1 MPPHISMLIIDSDK
15 VSRESIANIVRPF
28 ADTIRIEG
36 SVDDFGEGLKI
47 IQKTSPNIV
56 ILEVDNLE
64 RGIEEIQYLHANYP
78 QLTVIVTSY
87 EKNPEWILKLMRAGA
102 VEYLLRPV
110 TQDELIQSLTK
121 VGRFWFAAPEEKQ
134 QQAGKIIAV
143 YYPTGGVGVTTVSV
157 NIAAELASPRT
168 KVALV
173 DLNLFAG
180 DISTFLDVNPSY
192 TLSSVTNNIARLDA
206 TFLMGVMTRHS
217 SGPYVLTEPTEV
229 DEAINITP
237 EQVNRLLQF
246 LKGVFDYVVVDCGG
260 QLSGCTMAIMENA
273 NLIMFTTVLSLPTI
287 KTSKRYLTAMER
299 KGIRKDRLKLLINRY
314 IPKADI
320 QLKDAERV
328 LGYPVFLAI
337 PNEYENIIAS
347 INKGMP
353 AVKLI
358 PRASVSRAFANLA
371 EQVKKEFGG

>member
-1 MPPHISMLIIDSDK
+1 MVIIDSDK
-15 VSRESIANIVRPF
+15 PSRDLIAFILRPF

-36 SVDDFGEGLKI
+36 SVGDFGEGLQI
-47 IQKTSPNIV
+47 IQKVSPNIV
-56 ILEVDNLE
+56 LLEVSNLE
-64 RGIEEIQYLHANYP
+64 RGIEEIQYLHANYS
-78 QLTVIVTSY
+78 QLSVIVTSC
-87 EKNPEWILKLMRAGA
+87 EKNPEWILKLMRTGA

-110 TQDELIQSLTK
+110 AQDDLMQALTK
-121 VGRFWFAAPEEKQ
+121 LGRFWFVQPEEQK
-134 QQAGKIIAV
+134 QAGKIISV
-143 YYPTGGVGVTTVSV
+143 YYPTGGVGVTSV
-157 NIAAELASPRT
+157 AVNLAAELASNSV

-206 TFLMGVMTRHS
+206 SFLMGVMTRHA
-217 SGPYVLTEPTEV
+217 SGPYVLTEPTEL

-246 LKGVFDYVVVDCGG
+246 LKGIFDYVIVDCGG
-260 QLSGCTMAIMENA
+260 QLCGCTMAIMENSS
-273 NLIMFTTVLSLPTI
+273 LIFFTTVLSLPTI

-299 KGIRKDRLKLLINRY
+299 KGIRKDRLKLLVNRH

-320 QLKDAERV
+320 QIKDAERV
-328 LGYPVFLAI
+328 LGYPVFLAL
-337 PNEYENIIAS
+337 PNDYENIIAS

-353 AVKLI
+353 VVKLL
-358 PRASVSRAFANLA
+358 PRAAVSKAFAQLA
-371 EQVKKEFGG
+371 DLVKKELGG

>member
-1 MPPHISMLIIDSDK
+1 MPPHISMVIIDSDK
-15 VSRESIANIVRPF
+15 PSRDVIASIVRPF
-28 ADTIRIEG
+28 ADTIHIDG

-56 ILEVDNLE
+56 ILEVSSLE
-64 RGIEEIQYLHANYP
+64 RGIEEIQYLHANYS
-78 QLTVIVTSY
+78 QLSVIVTSY

-110 TQDELIQSLTK
+110 AQEDLVQALTK
-121 VGRFWFAAPEEKQ
+121 LGRFWYVQPEEQKQ
-134 QQAGKIIAV
+134 TGRIISV
-143 YYPTGGVGVTTVSV
+143 YYPTGGVGVTTVAV
-157 NIAAELASPRT
+157 NLAAELASDSV

-246 LKGVFDYVVVDCGG
+246 LKGIFDYVIIDCGG
-260 QLSGCTMAIMENA
+260 QLSGCTMAIMENS
-273 NLIMFTTVLSLPTI
+273 NLIIFTTVLSLPTI

-299 KGIRKDRLKLLINRY
+299 KGIRKDRLKLLVNRH
-314 IPKADI
+314 ISKADI
-320 QLKDAERV
+320 QIRDAERV
-328 LGYPVFLAI
+328 LGYPVFIAL
-337 PNEYENIIAS
+337 PNDYENIIVS

-353 AVKLI
+353 VVKML
-358 PRASVSRAFANLA
+358 PRAAVSKAFAQLA
-371 EQVKKEFGG
+371 DQVKKELGG

>member
-15 VSRESIANIVRPF
+15 PSRDVIVSIVRPF
-28 ADTIRIEG
+28 GDTIRIEG
-36 SVDDFGEGLKI
+36 SVDDFSEGLRI

-56 ILEVDNLE
+56 ILEVNNLD
-64 RGIEEIQYLHANYP
+64 RGIEEIQYLHANYS
-78 QLTVIVTSY
+78 QLSVIVTSY

-110 TQDELIQSLTK
+110 AQDDLMQALTK
-121 VGRFWFAAPEEKQ
+121 LGRFWLTKPEEQK
-134 QQAGKIIAV
+134 QAGKIIAV
-143 YYPTGGVGVTTVSV
+143 YYPTGGVGVTTVAV
-157 NIAAELASPRT
+157 NLAAELASQST

-206 TFLMGVMTRHS
+206 NFLMGVMTRHS
-217 SGPYVLTEPTEV
+217 SGPYVLTEPTEL

-260 QLSGCTMAIMENA
+260 QLSGCTMSIMENA
-273 NLIMFTTVLSLPTI
+273 HLIMFTTVLSLPTI

-314 IPKADI
+314 ISKADI

-328 LGYPVFLAI
+328 LGYPVFLAV

-347 INKGMP
+347 INKGVP
-353 AVKLI
+353 VVKLI
-358 PRASVSRAFANLA
+358 PRSSVSRAFVQLA
-371 EQVKKEFGG
+371 DQVKKEFGG

>member
-1 MPPHISMLIIDSDK
+1 MVIIDSDK
-15 VSRESIANIVRPF
+15 PSRDVISSILRPF

-56 ILEVDNLE
+56 ILEVNNLA
-64 RGIEEIQYLHANYP
+64 RGIEEIQYLHANYT
-78 QLTVIVTSY
+78 QLSVVVTSF
-87 EKNPEWILKLMRAGA
+87 EKNPEWILKLMRTGA

-110 TQDELIQSLTK
+110 SQDDLMQALTK
-121 VGRFWFAAPEEKQ
+121 LGRFWFTKPEEQKQ
-134 QQAGKIIAV
+134 TGKILAV
-143 YYPTGGVGVTTVSV
+143 YYPSGGVGVTTVAV
-157 NIAAELASPRT
+157 NLAAELASPT
-168 KVALV
+168 AKVALV

-206 TFLMGVMTRHS
+206 SFLQGVMTRHA

-260 QLSGCTMAIMENA
+260 QLSGCTMAILENS

-287 KTSKRYLTAMER
+287 KTSKRYLAAMER
-299 KGIRKDRLKLLINRY
+299 KGIRKDRLKLLVNRH

-328 LGYPVFLAI
+328 LGYPVFLAV

-353 AVKLI
+353 AVKLL
-358 PRASVSRAFANLA
+358 PRVAVSKAFAQLA
-371 EQVKKEFGG
+371 DLVKKELGG

>member
-15 VSRESIANIVRPF
+15 PSRDVIVSIVRPF
-28 ADTIRIEG
+28 GDTIRIEG
-36 SVDDFGEGLKI
+36 SVDDFSEGLRI

-56 ILEVDNLE
+56 ILEVNNLD
-64 RGIEEIQYLHANYP
+64 RGIEEIQYLHANYS
-78 QLTVIVTSY
+78 QLSVIVTSY

-110 TQDELIQSLTK
+110 AQDDLMQALTK
-121 VGRFWFAAPEEKQ
+121 LGRFWLTKPEEQK
-134 QQAGKIIAV
+134 QAGKIIAV
-143 YYPTGGVGVTTVSV
+143 YYPTGGVGVTTVAV
-157 NIAAELASPRT
+157 NLAAELASQST

-206 TFLMGVMTRHS
+206 NFLMGVMTRHS
-217 SGPYVLTEPTEV
+217 SGPYVLTEPTEL

-260 QLSGCTMAIMENA
+260 QLSGCTMSIIENA
-273 NLIMFTTVLSLPTI
+273 HLIMFTTVLSLPTI

-314 IPKADI
+314 ISKADI

-328 LGYPVFLAI
+328 LGYPVFLAV

-347 INKGMP
+347 INKGVP
-353 AVKLI
+353 VVKLI
-358 PRASVSRAFANLA
+358 PRSSVSRAFVQLA
-371 EQVKKEFGG
+371 DQVKKEFGG

>member
-15 VSRESIANIVRPF
+15 ASRESIASIVRPF

-47 IQKTSPNIV
+47 VQKTSPNIV
-56 ILEVDNLE
+56 ILEVDNLA

-78 QLTVIVTSY
+78 QLTVMVTSY

-110 TQDELIQSLTK
+110 AQDELMQALTK

-134 QQAGKIIAV
+134 KQAGKIIAV
-143 YYPTGGVGVTTVSV
+143 YYPTGGVGVTTVAV
-157 NIAAELASPRT
+157 NLAAELASQAT

-273 NLIMFTTVLSLPTI
+273 HLILFTTVLSLPTI
-287 KTSKRYLTAMER
+287 KTSKRYLVAMER
-299 KGIRKDRLKLLINRY
+299 KGIRRDRLKLLINRY
-314 IPKADI
+314 ISKADI

-328 LGYPVFLAI
+328 LGYPVFIAV

-347 INKGMP
+347 INKGVP
-353 AVKLI
+353 AVKLL
-358 PRASVSRAFANLA
+358 PRASVSRAFTQLA
-371 EQVKKEFGG
+371 DQVKKELGG

>member
-1 MPPHISMLIIDSDK
+1 MPPHISMVIIDSDK
-15 VSRESIANIVRPF
+15 PSRDVIASIVRPF

-36 SVDDFGEGLKI
+36 SVDDFGEGLKV

-56 ILEVDNLE
+56 ILEVNNLE
-64 RGIEEIQYLHANYP
+64 RGIEELQYLHANYS
-78 QLTVIVTSY
+78 QLSVIVTSL

-110 TQDELIQSLTK
+110 AQDDLIQALTK
-121 VGRFWFAAPEEKQ
+121 LGRFWFTKPEEQKQ
-134 QQAGKIIAV
+134 VGKIVAV
-143 YYPTGGVGVTTVSV
+143 YYPTGGVGVTTVAV
-157 NIAAELASPRT
+157 NLAAELASATT

-206 TFLMGVMTRHS
+206 SFLMGVMTRHS

-246 LKGVFDYVVVDCGG
+246 LKGIFDYVVVDCGG

-273 NLIMFTTVLSLPTI
+273 NLIFFTTVLSLPTI
-287 KTSKRYLTAMER
+287 KTAKRYLTAMER
-299 KGIRKDRLKLLINRY
+299 KGIRKDRLKLLINRF

-320 QLKDAERV
+320 QIKDAERV
-328 LGYPVFLAI
+328 LGYQVFQAV

-353 AVKLI
+353 AVKLL
-358 PRASVSRAFANLA
+358 PRASVSRSFVELA
-371 EQVKKEFGG
+371 EKVKKEFGG